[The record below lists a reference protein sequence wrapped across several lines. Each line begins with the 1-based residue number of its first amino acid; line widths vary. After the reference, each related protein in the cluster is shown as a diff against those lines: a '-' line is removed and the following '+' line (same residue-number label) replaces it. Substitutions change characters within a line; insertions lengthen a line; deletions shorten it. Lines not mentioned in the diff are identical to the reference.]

1 MNAAVVDITRTSVP
15 QRTWARKVSCKVRC
29 TGRHCEKKNHV
40 FWATQLVINS
50 MPAHPL
56 MPSVSLL
63 QSQSRVW
70 HPNSAEATTMMCF
83 LLGCRVRGPGSVF
96 LHPPCATL
104 RSICLV
110 TPTGSRSYVHHTVA
124 TTMRT
129 PNLFSLDKRFQL
141 FLAASRGSVASSVV
155 VSFSPG
161 CIQNTAS
168 DSYIFLSTSW
178 GIFSC
183 TPEPHIAF
191 CPIFVHALFPCLN
204 PMFKNGSF
212 FFRRRPLTFHN
223 GRQTRLMPTF
233 GVSAGLSGEHRPP
246 FRGSE
251 GVWGLGFGGVRSWKQ
266 TAHKLKIGH
275 T

>member
-1 MNAAVVDITRTSVP
+1 MLPLWTSRAHLLHDGHGQQKSAAKSVALDVIAKKRITCSWP
-15 QRTWARKVSCKVRC
+15 HK
-29 TGRHCEKKNHV
+29 
-40 FWATQLVINS
+40 LVINS

-83 LLGCRVRGPGSVF
+83 LLGCRVRGPVSVF

-124 TTMRT
+124 NTMRT
-129 PNLFSLDKRFQL
+129 LNLFSLDKRFQL

-161 CIQNTAS
+161 CIQNTTS
-168 DSYIFLSTSW
+168 DNYIFLSTSW
-178 GIFSC
+178 GIFSR

-212 FFRRRPLTFHN
+212 
-223 GRQTRLMPTF
+223 
-233 GVSAGLSGEHRPP
+233 LS
-246 FRGSE
+246 
-251 GVWGLGFGGVRSWKQ
+251 VVAL
-266 TAHKLKIGH
+266 
-275 T
+275 